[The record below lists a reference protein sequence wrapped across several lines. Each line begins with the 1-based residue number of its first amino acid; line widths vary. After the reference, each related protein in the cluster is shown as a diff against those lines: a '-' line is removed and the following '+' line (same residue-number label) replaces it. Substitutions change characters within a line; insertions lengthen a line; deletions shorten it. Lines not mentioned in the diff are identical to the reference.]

1 MNFNKLIE
9 RVKNILLTPKTEWP
23 VIANEPATIA
33 DLYKN
38 YIVILAAIPA
48 VFGFVKS
55 SLIGISIPMVGTF
68 RVGIGAGITQAVIQ
82 YALALGLTY
91 VVALIID
98 ALAPT
103 FGGQKNQVQALKTT
117 AYAYTASWVAS
128 IGTIVP
134 WLGFLIAIAG
144 GIYGIYLMYLG
155 LPQTMKS
162 PPERAVGYTAVVII
176 SAIVLGW
183 ICALLVG
190 MVIGGGA
197 LMSGAAMTPP
207 IPG

>member
-9 RVKNILLTPKTEWP
+9 RVKNILVKPKAEWP
-23 VIANEPATIA
+23 VIAAEPATVA

-48 VFGFVKS
+48 VFGFIKS
-55 SLIGISIPMVGTF
+55 SLIGISMPMIGTF
-68 RVGIGAGITQAVIQ
+68 RVPIGTGLVQAVIQ

-91 VVALIID
+91 VMALIID

-103 FGGQKNQVQALKTT
+103 FGGQKNQVQALKTA
-117 AYAYTASWVAS
+117 AYSYTASWVAS
-128 IGTIVP
+128 VAQIVP
-134 WLGFLIAIAG
+134 WVGFLAVIAG

-162 PPERAVGYTAVVII
+162 PPERAGGYTAVVII

-183 ICALLVG
+183 ICALVVG
-190 MVIGGGA
+190 LVIGGA
-197 LMSGAAMTPP
+197 MMTGAATAPAV
-207 IPG
+207 G